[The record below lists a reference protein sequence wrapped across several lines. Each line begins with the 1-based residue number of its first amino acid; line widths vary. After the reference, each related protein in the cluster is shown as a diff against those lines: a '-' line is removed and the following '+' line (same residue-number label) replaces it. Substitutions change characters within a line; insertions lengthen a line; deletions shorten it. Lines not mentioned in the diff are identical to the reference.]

1 MVEKIQQQQ
10 QDQKKVINKNR
21 SINKIINS
29 LKTTEGDGFLVNRS
43 FPTDSVSYIDP
54 FLLLDEMGP
63 MDFKPGEAKGAPDHP
78 HRGFETVTYLIEGIF
93 EHKDSSGNSGKLLPG
108 DTQWMTAGSGVIHS
122 EMPETEFSKK
132 GGRLHGFQLWVN
144 LPQKDKMTNPY
155 YQDISSSEIP
165 VVKLLEDGGYVKV
178 IAGRAF
184 DVESPIRTKIPIQYL
199 HFTLNPGSEIIH
211 HLQGNYN
218 AFVYV
223 ISGEG
228 TFGDDEKY
236 VKRGNVI
243 IFNNDGEN
251 IKIKSSKDANEPLQ
265 FLFIAGVPL
274 NEPVARYGP
283 FVMNT
288 KQEIYQAMEDYRNGK
303 LGVITH

>member
-1 MVEKIQQQQ
+1 MVEKIQQQHP
-10 QDQKKVINKNR
+10 DQNEVINKNR

-29 LKTTEGDGFLVNRS
+29 LKTTEGDGFIVNRS
-43 FPTDSVSYIDP
+43 FPTNSISHLDP

-63 MDFKPGEAKGAPDHP
+63 MDFKPGEAKGAPAHP

-93 EHKDSSGNSGKLLPG
+93 EHKDSSGNSGKLNAG
-108 DTQWMTAGSGVIHS
+108 DIQWMTAGSGLIHS
-122 EMPETEFSKK
+122 EMPEMEFSKK

-144 LPQKDKMTNPY
+144 LPQKDKMTNPH
-155 YQDISSSEIP
+155 YQDIPSSETP
-165 VVKLLEDGGYVKV
+165 VVKLLDDSGHVKV
-178 IAGRAF
+178 IAGEAF
-184 DVESPIRTKIPIQYL
+184 NVESAIRTKIPIQYL

-211 HLQGNYN
+211 HIQSNYN

-228 TFGDDEKY
+228 TFGNDEKY
-236 VKRGNVI
+236 AKRGNVI

-251 IKIKSSKDANEPLQ
+251 IEIKSSKDANEPLQ

-274 NEPVARYGP
+274 NEPIARYGP

-288 KQEIYQAMEDYRNGK
+288 KQEVYQAMDDYRNGK
-303 LGVITH
+303 LGIITH

>member
-1 MVEKIQQQQ
+1 MVEKIQQQYP
-10 QDQKKVINKNR
+10 DQNEVINKNR

-29 LKTTEGDGFLVNRS
+29 LKTTEGDGFIVNRS
-43 FPTDSVSYIDP
+43 FPTNSISHLDP

-63 MDFKPGEAKGAPDHP
+63 MDFKPGEAKGAPAHP

-93 EHKDSSGNSGKLLPG
+93 EHKDSSGNSGKLNAG
-108 DTQWMTAGSGVIHS
+108 DIQWMTAGSGIIHS
-122 EMPETEFSKK
+122 EMPEMEFSKK

-144 LPQKDKMTNPY
+144 LPQKDKMTNPH
-155 YQDISSSEIP
+155 YQDIPSSEIP
-165 VVKLLEDGGYVKV
+165 VVKLLDDSGHVKV
-178 IAGRAF
+178 IAGEAF
-184 DVESPIRTKIPIQYL
+184 NVESAIRTKIPIQYL
-199 HFTLNPGSEIIH
+199 HFTLNPESEIIH
-211 HLQGNYN
+211 HIQSNYN

-228 TFGDDEKY
+228 AFGNDEKY
-236 VKRGNVI
+236 AKRGNVI

-251 IKIKSSKDANEPLQ
+251 IEIKSSKDANEPLQ

-274 NEPVARYGP
+274 NEPIARYGP

-288 KQEIYQAMEDYRNGK
+288 KQEVYQAMDDYRSGK